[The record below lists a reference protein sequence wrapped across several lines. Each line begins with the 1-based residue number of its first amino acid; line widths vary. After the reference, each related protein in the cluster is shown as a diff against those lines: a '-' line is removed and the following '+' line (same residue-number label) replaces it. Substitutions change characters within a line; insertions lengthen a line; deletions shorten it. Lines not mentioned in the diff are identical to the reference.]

1 MKKTIFATLILLM
14 STNAFAVEK
23 LNCMV
28 SKFPAGSFFNFT
40 DDKLITFKGDVESGQ
55 ILVVDAK
62 GAATVKSELQKDE
75 LSKNNIFAVAEM
87 LNLVIVNNYKTGI
100 SAMGNKGA
108 VLVDSQKGLAIT
120 CGVKDQAQ

>member
-1 MKKTIFATLILLM
+1 MKRTIFATLILIA
-14 STNAFAVEK
+14 STNAFAAEK

-28 SKFPAGSFFNFT
+28 SKFSAGSLFNFT

-55 ILVVDAK
+55 ILVVDGK
-62 GAATVKSELQKDE
+62 GAGTVKSEIQKDDMN
-75 LSKNNIFAVAEM
+75 KNNVFAVAEM

-100 SAMGNKGA
+100 SAMGSKGA

-120 CGVKDQAQ
+120 CGVKDQAR